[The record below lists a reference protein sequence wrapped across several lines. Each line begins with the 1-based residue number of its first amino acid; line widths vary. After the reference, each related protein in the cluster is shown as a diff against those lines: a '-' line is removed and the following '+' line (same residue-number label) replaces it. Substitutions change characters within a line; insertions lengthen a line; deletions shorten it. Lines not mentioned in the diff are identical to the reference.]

1 MICLHHDGR
10 AEDVE
15 HRTPKILFVD
25 DDPLIHQLYRRHIER
40 AGYQVIGA
48 TNGREAMEIAARDIP
63 QVIVMDIMMPEMDG
77 LTAVLGLK
85 KSEATQQIPIV
96 MITAN
101 PMYHLCHQQSD
112 YVGAAVFLTK
122 PFSPARL
129 LQEIERLIA
138 PQGSQ
143 VPANTPS

>member
-1 MICLHHDGR
+1 MT
-10 AEDVE
+10 A
-15 HRTPKILFVD
+15 KILIVD

-48 TNGREAMEIAARDIP
+48 MNGREAMEIAAREMP

-77 LTAVLGLK
+77 LTAAFGIK
-85 KSEATQQIPIV
+85 RAEATQRIPIV

-101 PMYHLCHQQSD
+101 PMYHLCHQQSE

-129 LQEIERLIA
+129 LQEIERLVSHQPA
-138 PQGSQ
+138 Q
-143 VPANTPS
+143 VSANEGQLTKEGNAQ